1 MSPAQLQSLL
11 QQAIAHHRA
20 GRLTEAAAIY
30 TRIRAVAPRS
40 FDAVHLL
47 GVIALQQGRAAEA
60 VDLLKKALSL
70 DARHAVCRMRLGLA
84 LMAAGR
90 AKDAEPEFRETLRL
104 KPDLVEGW
112 DNLAYCFKAQDR
124 LQEAVECHER
134 SLSLN
139 PRNPIGWYNYG
150 LTLSLYGRV
159 GDALRCH
166 ERALAADPNY
176 AKAHFG
182 RAQALQQAH
191 RIQESVEAY
200 ATYLRREP
208 RNFDAHSYRLFALNN
223 LDSLA
228 REQVFAE
235 HVAFGRAVG
244 EFPMPDFPNEPQAG
258 RRLRVALISPDFRTH
273 SCAYFIEPLLRH
285 LDPAQFELYLYHDHF
300 REDALSQRFKSLATV
315 WRNFVGQSNE
325 MVEKTIRADQPD
337 IMVDLAG
344 HTGVMNRLPVFARHL
359 APVQINY
366 LGYPNTTGVPAIR
379 YRLTDAIADPPGD
392 SDALAT
398 ERLVRFAPTAWCYQP
413 AERAPEP
420 AAPPCLAAPDAPFTF
435 GCFNNLGKITEA
447 TLRMWGR
454 ILAEV
459 PDARFLFKGRGL
471 GEPAARERLLA
482 RFAACGLPP
491 ERIEMLDR
499 TAETSDHLALYHR
512 MDVSLDTAHYCGTTT
527 TCESLWMGVP
537 VVTLAGDRHA
547 ARVSASLL
555 TAVGHEE
562 WIAHNADDYVAK
574 AVALARDRAALA
586 PIRAAL
592 RDEMKRSPL
601 LDAAGQSQRFAA
613 ALRQCWSEWCAQRES
628 EKLEQFAPLNAGA

>member
-30 TRIRAVAPRS
+30 TRIRTLAPRS

-47 GVIALQQGRAAEA
+47 GVVALQQGRAVEA
-60 VDLLKKALSL
+60 VDLLKKALTL

-124 LQEAVECHER
+124 LQEAIECHER
-134 SLSLN
+134 SLALN
-139 PRNPIGWYNYG
+139 PRNAIGWYNYG

-191 RIQESVEAY
+191 RIPESVEAY
-200 ATYLRREP
+200 ATYLQREP

-223 LDSLA
+223 LDSLS

-244 EFPMPDFPNEPQAG
+244 EFPVPDFPNEPQAG

-285 LDPAQFELYLYHDHF
+285 LDRAQFELYLYHDHF

-337 IMVDLAG
+337 ILVDLAG

-366 LGYPNTTGVPAIR
+366 LGYPNTTGVPAIH
-379 YRLTDAIADPPGD
+379 YRLTDAIADPAGTA
-392 SDALAT
+392 DALAT

-420 AAPPCLAAPDAPFTF
+420 VTPPCLAAPDAPFTF

-447 TLRMWGR
+447 TLRLWGR

-471 GEPAARERLLA
+471 GEPAARTRLLTH
-482 RFAACGLPP
+482 FAACGLPAD
-491 ERIEMLDR
+491 RIEMLDR

-586 PIRAAL
+586 PIRATL
-592 RDEMKRSPL
+592 RDDLRRSPL
-601 LDAAGQSQRFAA
+601 LDAAGQSQRFATV
-613 ALRQCWSEWCAQRES
+613 LRQCWSEWCAQES
-628 EKLEQFAPLNAGA
+628 DKLSQLAPLNAGA

>member
-20 GRLTEAAAIY
+20 NRLPEASAIY
-30 TRIRAVAPRS
+30 TRIRALAPRN

-47 GVIALQQGRAAEA
+47 GVVAIQQGRSTDA
-60 VDLLKKALSL
+60 VELLKKAATL
-70 DARHAVCRMRLGLA
+70 DPRHAVCRMRLGLA
-84 LMAAGR
+84 LLGAGR
-90 AKDAEPEFRETLRL
+90 AREAEVELREALRL
-104 KPDLVEGW
+104 SPDLVEGW

-124 LQEAVECHER
+124 LKEAVECHER
-134 SLSLN
+134 SLAIN
-139 PRNPIGWYNYG
+139 PRNPTGWYNYG

-166 ERALAADPNY
+166 DRALAADPNY

-191 RIQESVEAY
+191 RIPESVAAY
-200 ATYLRREP
+200 ATYLAREP

-223 LDSLA
+223 LETLS

-235 HVAFGRAVG
+235 HVAFGRLVG
-244 EFPMPDFPNEPQAG
+244 EFPVPDFPHDRQPG
-258 RRLRVALISPDFRTH
+258 RRLRVALLSPDFRTH

-300 REDALSQRFKSLATV
+300 REDALSQRFKALAAV
-315 WRNFVGQSNE
+315 WRNFVGQPTE
-325 MVEKTIRADQPD
+325 MVEKIIRADQPD
-337 IMVDLAG
+337 LLIDLAG
-344 HTGVMNRLPVFARHL
+344 HTGVTNRLPMFARHV
-359 APVQINY
+359 APVQITY
-366 LGYPNTTGVPAIR
+366 LGYPNTTGLPAMH
-379 YRLTDAIADPPGD
+379 YRLTDGLADPVGEA
-392 SDALAT
+392 DAFAT
-398 ERLVRFAPTAWCYQP
+398 EQLVRFAPTAWCYQP
-413 AERAPEP
+413 PPESAVP
-420 AAPPCLAAPDAPFTF
+420 VPPPCLATPDAPFTF
-435 GCFNNLGKITEA
+435 GCFNNLGKITET

-454 ILAEV
+454 ILAAV

-482 RFAACGLPP
+482 HFAACGLPP
-491 ERIEMLDR
+491 ERIELLER
-499 TAETSDHLALYHR
+499 TAETADHLALYHR

-555 TAVGHEE
+555 TAIGHEE
-562 WIAHNADDYVAK
+562 WIAHNEDDYVAK
-574 AVALARDRAALA
+574 AVALARQRPALA
-586 PIRAAL
+586 AVRAAL
-592 RDEMKRSPL
+592 RADMQRSAL
-601 LDAAGQSQRFAA
+601 LDEVGQSRRFAA
-613 ALRQCWSEWCAQRES
+613 ALRQCWTGWCARET
-628 EKLEQFAPLNAGA
+628 EKLESRAPLPAGV